1 MEKLNKIFILILLS
15 CFLSCNTKYDTVL
28 NQKLIKNISEE
39 DKNYPSRFFN
49 VLFFC
54 KCKSDEISILSIY
67 EIREVYLKEFNH
79 IKYKDFLTELF
90 NQSLLINC
98 DTQGKKFWINEIVK
112 KNYLKMPIN
121 EFLNFYCT
129 KKSDNLFSLKNEIAD
144 EYKNTILYFLFLNNY
159 LANIDDYSGTY
170 IIKKAL

>member
-15 CFLSCNTKYDTVL
+15 CFLSCNIKNDIVFY
-28 NQKLIKNISEE
+28 QKLIKNISEE
-39 DKNYPSRFFN
+39 DKSYPSRFFN

-54 KCKSDEISILSIY
+54 KCQNDEILILSIY
-67 EIREVYLKEFNH
+67 EIREVYLKDFNH
-79 IKYKDFLTELF
+79 IKYKDFLTQLF

-98 DTQGKKFWINEIVK
+98 GAQDKKFWINEVVK
-112 KNYLKMPIN
+112 KYYLKMPIN

-129 KKSDNLFSLKNEIAD
+129 KKGNNLFSLKNEIKD